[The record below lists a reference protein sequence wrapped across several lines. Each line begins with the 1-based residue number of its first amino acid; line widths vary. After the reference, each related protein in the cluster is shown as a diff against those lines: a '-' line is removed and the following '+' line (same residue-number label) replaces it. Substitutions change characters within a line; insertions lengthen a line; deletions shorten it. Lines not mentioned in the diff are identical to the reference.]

1 MAVFKIGEKVALNS
15 RDDIAHRPCYKPP
28 VEPQQYRYVR
38 IAGVYSFKDQGVR
51 CGVSDCLQVHSQ
63 GFLVITSDE
72 KETNLCEA
80 CGQRFF
86 DVSFEAQ
93 EKTLQ
98 VQARIREQKI
108 RLNTVLEQVDVI
120 KERINELK
128 EVPYGANWLYRV
140 LTSFCKAYPADLL
153 AALKELATN
162 KDDKAILAALAENEA
177 DPSQLEQVE
186 RLQGL
191 GIFAADILEELI
203 GKILKPLMELEKL
216 AGDADTTPSL
226 TRYCQWADSLEEQFS
241 CVDYLVAEGRAFF
254 DTENLERLK
263 SIPLPEVSARRVQSL
278 RWDVGKA
285 AVKRR

>member
-1 MAVFKIGEKVALNS
+1 MPVFLVEEKIELNS
-15 RDDIAHRPCYKPP
+15 WDDISHRPGYKYP

-38 IAGVYSFKDQGVR
+38 IAGVYSFEDQSAR
-51 CGVSDCLQVHSQ
+51 CGVSDCLKIHSQ

-120 KERINELK
+120 KERISELK
-128 EVPYGANWLYRV
+128 QVPYGANWLYRV
-140 LTSFCKAYPADLL
+140 LTSFCKTYPADLL
-153 AALKELATN
+153 AALRELATN
-162 KDDKAILAALAENEA
+162 KDDNAILAALAENEA

-191 GIFAADILEELI
+191 GIFAADIREDLI
-203 GKILKPLMELEKL
+203 GK
-216 AGDADTTPSL
+216 
-226 TRYCQWADSLEEQFS
+226 
-241 CVDYLVAEGRAFF
+241 V
-254 DTENLERLK
+254 
-263 SIPLPEVSARRVQSL
+263 
-278 RWDVGKA
+278 